1 MLSLIKKV
9 NYCQGVLVNGLVNVE
24 GSTNAAEEEKKDK
37 TKCSK
42 KNAQDKQVKPVNNQT
57 SMDYKTHE
65 EDQTKYKTCCHYRKI
80 KMVKEK
86 SKSCSS
92 DPTKSSEYWMK
103 TSASSDS
110 VFRQV
115 RNTDY
120 MGSCSGGVLTKD
132 EVEKRFKAWK
142 RTTLVRKRTK
152 SLEPS

>member
-42 KNAQDKQVKPVNNQT
+42 KNMQDKQVKPVNNQT
-57 SMDYKTHE
+57 SMDYKNHE
-65 EDQTKYKTCCHYRKI
+65 DDQMKYQTCCRNRKI

-86 SKSCSS
+86 SISCSS
-92 DPTKSSEYWMK
+92 DPTKSCRYWMK

-115 RNTDY
+115 RNN
-120 MGSCSGGVLTKD
+120 GSHSGAVLTK
-132 EVEKRFKAWK
+132 EEAEKRLKAWK
-142 RTTLVRKRTK
+142 RTTHVRKR
-152 SLEPS
+152 SES